1 MEGHGSGPATVTRA
15 ASPDEVIYSLQVA
28 LEKETRNS
36 SEIAD
41 LVRLV
46 LKDRQWH
53 EFHSFTGAK
62 RKHGSFRE
70 FVTAPRYEGLGTTR
84 DGLLAIL
91 RLEDEELAAVVEK
104 AWREDVAPAARHGE
118 IGRGRDRQSATSSN
132 GDGNATSDSILAR
145 LKRDDPMTAQAVIN
159 GDITANAAARM
170 KGWRKPRILLGKV
183 TTVARKLREHYS
195 PEEITELINHLGGE
209 SS

>member
-46 LKDRQWH
+46 IKDRQWH

-91 RLEDEELAAVVEK
+91 RLEDEELAAAVEK
-104 AWREDVAPAARHGE
+104 AWREDVAPALKNGSNQHGV
-118 IGRGRDRQSATSSN
+118 SATQPTQAKR
-132 GDGNATSDSILAR
+132 DADSILAR

-159 GDITANAAARM
+159 GDLTANAAARM
-170 KGWRKPRILLGKV
+170 KGWRKPRILL
-183 TTVARKLREHYS
+183 TSPDSVAKRIREHYT
-195 PEEITELINHLGGE
+195 PEEVTELIEHLGGE

>member
-1 MEGHGSGPATVTRA
+1 MVSYGRMADQVTRA

-41 LVRLV
+41 LVRMV
-46 LKDRQWH
+46 IRDRQWH

-62 RKHGSFRE
+62 RRHGSFRE

-91 RLEDEELAAVVEK
+91 RLEDEELASRVEV
-104 AWREDVAPAARHGE
+104 AWREDVAPALAHGVNQHS
-118 IGRGRDRQSATSSN
+118 RPVDNVPHSPPNQTA
-132 GDGNATSDSILAR
+132 DGILSR
-145 LKRDDPMTAQAVIN
+145 LKREDPMTAQAVIN
-159 GDITANAAARM
+159 GDLTANAAARI
-170 KGWRKPRILLGKV
+170 KGWRKPRILL
-183 TTVARKLREHYS
+183 TSPDSVAKRIREHYS
-195 PEEITELINHLGGE
+195 PEEITELINHLGGKP
-209 SS
+209 